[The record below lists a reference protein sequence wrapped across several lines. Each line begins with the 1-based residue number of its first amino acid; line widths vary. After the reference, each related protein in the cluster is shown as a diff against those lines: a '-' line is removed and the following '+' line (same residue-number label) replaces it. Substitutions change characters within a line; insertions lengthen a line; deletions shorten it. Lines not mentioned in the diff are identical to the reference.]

1 MRTKC
6 AQFPVFS
13 LFLRRKRELFEAAA
27 REQKGSA
34 EAERGAW
41 LGLFPRD
48 RLDLSFFLPP
58 KVSRIP
64 QVPLPVSQH
73 HHGPAPSH
81 LRHYDTPGNPC
92 YERSCN
98 CYGRLQA
105 LEATRGAFMAVGL
118 SPRVLIAPIRL
129 S

>member
-1 MRTKC
+1 M
-6 AQFPVFS
+6 
-13 LFLRRKRELFEAAA
+13 
-27 REQKGSA
+27 GSA

-41 LGLFPRD
+41 LGLYPRD
-48 RLDLSFFLPP
+48 RLDLSFSLPP
-58 KVSRIP
+58 QVSRIP

-81 LRHYDTPGNPC
+81 FRHYDTPDNPC

-105 LEATRGAFMAVGL
+105 LEATRGTFMAVGL

-129 S
+129 SWGRAGMEQGTR